1 MDRYLNGSHPSSLLI
16 FLFNYVSDA
25 KDFLNNLFIIL
36 KSTIKLSF
44 VYLLTMTN
52 ATQLNFIVYIILD
65 NLVTFIHSM
74 FQWQQMLVM
83 QCVTQHMNRTQ
94 INETKCFK
102 SKDQR
107 LKLFKTTLIRV
118 IGAMKLHPP
127 SDSEV

>member
-16 FLFNYVSDA
+16 FLFNYDSDA

-74 FQWQQMLVM
+74 FQ
-83 QCVTQHMNRTQ
+83 
-94 INETKCFK
+94 
-102 SKDQR
+102 
-107 LKLFKTTLIRV
+107 
-118 IGAMKLHPP
+118 
-127 SDSEV
+127 